1 MRLSGWRWASTKA
14 YPKMPLTAK
23 YPQLMLY
30 SSHASA
36 HDSVLAVGGL
46 QPSECRVL
54 AIPNGP
60 NRGLGLDSTDASGHS
75 ESQEKL
81 E

>member
-1 MRLSGWRWASTKA
+1 
-14 YPKMPLTAK
+14 MPLLSE

-54 AIPNGP
+54 AIPNEGM
-60 NRGLGLDSTDASGHS
+60 GLDSTEASGHS